1 MEVPNL
7 TRSWK
12 LQEPIWEK
20 GGTPAPWTSLR
31 LEVLAAFFRGQRPE
45 SESLSWLCLLSMCIE
60 ALLLI
65 MRFFS
70 TQNGNWRIWSDWKC
84 NGLLPLVALALNGP
98 EEALWWLLSQ
108 LLGYSLC
115 GICGNELEGLA
126 LIAQEQKSL
135 FLHWLTFHHL
145 FCYHIYWCGDTQEGH
160 LGCCLSLY
168 DSPFPLQSGLHSGMC
183 MGTWKTDAS
192 PRSPSFFSLVS

>member
-1 MEVPNL
+1 
-7 TRSWK
+7 
-12 LQEPIWEK
+12 
-20 GGTPAPWTSLR
+20 
-31 LEVLAAFFRGQRPE
+31 
-45 SESLSWLCLLSMCIE
+45 MCIE
-60 ALLLI
+60 ALLLT

-126 LIAQEQKSL
+126 LIAQEKKSL
-135 FLHWLTFHHL
+135 FLHWLTLHHL
-145 FCYHIYWCGDTQEGH
+145 FCYHIYLCGDTQEGH
-160 LGCCLSLY
+160 LGCCSSLY
-168 DSPFPLQSGLHSGMC
+168 DSPLLLQSGLYSGMNIC
-183 MGTWKTDAS
+183 THKMDAS
-192 PRSPSFFSLVS
+192 PNSTSLGNIPGKLLCYTLGGIRAKGKSNKCLGGMEVSQSGMPSGLPLVPSPPDLSGRNWRDE